1 MLYKLDDIQIHH
13 APIMALVPLFCRT
26 DHGGRSPLMRLIAFL
41 TNAVYMAAAS
51 ALPGLQRGKAR
62 VQPHWGPGPVGVSI
76 SIRLFALT
84 DLCVPEHQLAK
95 LAAIAALEDAAA
107 CERGVDR
114 GSQRDKRTEFL
125 VNCHR

>member
-1 MLYKLDDIQIHH
+1 
-13 APIMALVPLFCRT
+13 
-26 DHGGRSPLMRLIAFL
+26 MRLIAFL

-62 VQPHWGPGPVGVSI
+62 VLPHWGLGPVGVSI

-95 LAAIAALEDAAA
+95 LTAIAKLKTQPPASEVLIAVPSETNERNFLSIVIADA
-107 CERGVDR
+107 G
-114 GSQRDKRTEFL
+114 QP
-125 VNCHR
+125 HRLWQLDPV